1 MKFFTFILCNTS
13 HTFSSDIHFNLC
25 LFCVSTYFFLKF
37 VHFLVK
43 ICLMAKEKLIN
54 VLQKTALS
62 ASASGP
68 YQYNFPIFSSHNT
81 SNLQQNSI
89 IAGYGAIQI
98 NILNIQSFSLLVKL
112 TKILPTLINFVM
124 INSRI
129 YRMGSVAIEIG
140 GFEEERTRA
149 FLVVIFF
156 IFRCQLYD
164 LGVAGGAWC
173 LYYG

>member
-1 MKFFTFILCNTS
+1 M
-13 HTFSSDIHFNLC
+13 
-25 LFCVSTYFFLKF
+25 
-37 VHFLVK
+37 
-43 ICLMAKEKLIN
+43 
-54 VLQKTALS
+54 LQKTALS

-81 SNLQQNSI
+81 SILQQNSI

-156 IFRCQLYD
+156 IFRC
-164 LGVAGGAWC
+164 
-173 LYYG
+173 

>member
-1 MKFFTFILCNTS
+1 M
-13 HTFSSDIHFNLC
+13 
-25 LFCVSTYFFLKF
+25 
-37 VHFLVK
+37 
-43 ICLMAKEKLIN
+43 
-54 VLQKTALS
+54 LQKTALP
-62 ASASGP
+62 ASASDP

-98 NILNIQSFSLLVKL
+98 KILNIQSFSLLVKL
-112 TKILPTLINFVM
+112 TKILPTLVDFVM

-173 LYYG
+173 LCYG

>member
-1 MKFFTFILCNTS
+1 M
-13 HTFSSDIHFNLC
+13 HRA
-25 LFCVSTYFFLKF
+25 Y
-37 VHFLVK
+37 
-43 ICLMAKEKLIN
+43 IN
-54 VLQKTALS
+54 IR
-62 ASASGP
+62 
-68 YQYNFPIFSSHNT
+68 FPIFSAHNT
-81 SNLQQNSI
+81 TILQHDSI
-89 IAGYGAIQI
+89 IACYSAVQT

-112 TKILPTLINFVM
+112 TKILPTLFDFVM

-173 LYYG
+173 LCYG